1 MIRNKTNLS
10 QEAGNLR
17 FYFLQERR
25 NEIEQRE
32 NGNGSVFYDNG
43 RKRMKQL
50 QFLQR
55 MLMLSVLVL
64 RRVRMHDRNT
74 VHNMGTCV
82 NETISPKYKI
92 KITGRIQRRYV
103 CNRAFNDQIFFGS
116 AKLRKSREK
125 TIPIFGYF
133 I

>member
-74 VHNMGTCV
+74 VHNMDV
-82 NETISPKYKI
+82 YK
-92 KITGRIQRRYV
+92 RDDFSQIQDKDNQENPAEI
-103 CNRAFNDQIFFGS
+103 CLQSCFQ
-116 AKLRKSREK
+116 
-125 TIPIFGYF
+125 
-133 I
+133 

>member
-50 QFLQR
+50 QLI
-55 MLMLSVLVL
+55 
-64 RRVRMHDRNT
+64 RVRMHDRNT
-74 VHNMGTCV
+74 VHNMDVCKRDDF
-82 NETISPKYKI
+82 SQ
-92 KITGRIQRRYV
+92 IQDKD
-103 CNRAFNDQIFFGS
+103 NRENPAEICLQSCFQ
-116 AKLRKSREK
+116 
-125 TIPIFGYF
+125 
-133 I
+133 

>member
-1 MIRNKTNLS
+1 MISNKTNLS
-10 QEAGNLR
+10 QDIGNLR

-32 NGNGSVFYDNG
+32 NGNGSVFYDNS

-64 RRVRMHDRNT
+64 RRVRMHDGDS
-74 VHNMGTCV
+74 VHNMNV
-82 NETISPKYKI
+82 RKRNDLSQ
-92 KITGRIQRRYV
+92 IQDED
-103 CNRAFNDQIFFGS
+103 NRENPSEICLQSCFQ
-116 AKLRKSREK
+116 
-125 TIPIFGYF
+125 
-133 I
+133 